1 MSHYHLY
8 AIGNALVDTEYEVSD
23 ALLAAMGVSKRHM
36 TLIDAEQRTAL
47 HKHVQGLH
55 ARRTGGGSA
64 GNTVVA
70 LAQLGGHAF
79 YSCRVAD
86 DELGA
91 FYTQDLQANGV
102 ATNLTHTQAQPGQ
115 TGSCMVLVT
124 PDAERTMC
132 TFLGATSQL
141 DRQALHPHD
150 IAKSKVYYMEG
161 YLAASPTGL
170 EAALEG
176 LQIARQHKVQTAL
189 TLSDVS
195 MINFCRAGLEAM
207 VGDGLDYLFANEEE
221 AQVWC
226 SSTDLQV
233 IESQLQKLAGTVCL
247 TRGPKGCI
255 VLRAGERTEVP
266 AVPTKAVDTNGAGDM
281 FAGAFLYG
289 VTHDMTLAQAAALAN
304 RAAAA
309 VVSQHGNRLI
319 REQMQALR
327 QA

>member
-1 MSHYHLY
+1 MAHHHLY
-8 AIGNALVDTEYEVSD
+8 AIGNALVDTEYEVTD
-23 ALLAAMGVSKRHM
+23 TLLERMGVSKRHM
-36 TLIDAEQRTAL
+36 TLIDAEQRSAL
-47 HKHVQGLH
+47 LAHVQGLP

-70 LAQLGGHAF
+70 LAQLGGRGF

-91 FYTQDLQANGV
+91 FYTQDLQAHGV
-102 ATNLTHTQAQPGQ
+102 ATNLSHTRPAAGQ

-150 IAKSKVYYMEG
+150 IAKSRIYYMEG

-170 EAALEG
+170 EAAVEG
-176 LQIARQHKVQTAL
+176 RQLAVQHGVPTAL

-207 VGDGLDYLFANEEE
+207 AGDGLDYLFARWQPLLRPGEEK
-221 AQVWC
+221 
-226 SSTDLQV
+226 DLA
-233 IESQLQKLAGTVCL
+233 LFL
-247 TRGPKGCI
+247 
-255 VLRAGERTEVP
+255 LRW
-266 AVPTKAVDTNGAGDM
+266 
-281 FAGAFLYG
+281 
-289 VTHDMTLAQAAALAN
+289 
-304 RAAAA
+304 
-309 VVSQHGNRLI
+309 S
-319 REQMQALR
+319 
-327 QA
+327 